1 MPITRSSLARS
12 LERPWWWFGLGAI
25 LLLIQISP
33 WWWTPNIDATAYLS
47 IARNMAAG
55 RLADLGRAQLFFAPG
70 YPLLISPLFLLSDR
84 PFLLIAMFHWLLS
97 LGLMIGIYRWARR
110 LTHQADAGGAPAAL
124 AVTMLVMVNVSLWE
138 FYRQSLSE
146 FAFTVLLI
154 WAAHLL
160 DLALA
165 TPRGGRARLKW
176 LILGSLLAALAAL
189 TRQTGGVLVIGFGL
203 AVLAAAWRRRWT
215 WPAAMIAALFVGAIA
230 SAPVLATMLYER
242 AHALPGSKTYT
253 DFLRDPALAL
263 SAQLTEGLRLRIYEI
278 GRLILPGMFGAYS
291 REHRWLDL
299 NTAFYVP
306 TFLVLAYGWFR
317 RLRTAGLDTLN
328 LAWPVYL
335 LFYMVWPFDQSTRFM
350 MPMLPV
356 LCLLVWDLAARTG
369 RFRSWILTTLIVAHL
384 VVALGAWATTVPK
397 IRRENT
403 QTWGPMTALA
413 APIRANLQP
422 VATFLPHRQH
432 YYLMF
437 LIDRRVETLDSP
449 IAIGPS
455 TYWLVTRSNDPVP
468 AGFTLRQ
475 SAGDFRLLE
484 RLPAASLPAN

>member
-1 MPITRSSLARS
+1 MPIIRTALARS

-47 IARNMAAG
+47 IARNLAAG

-84 PFLLIAMFHWLLS
+84 PFLLIAIFHWLLA
-97 LGLMIGIYRWARR
+97 LALMIGIYRWARR
-110 LTHQADAGGAPAAL
+110 LTPAADPRAAL

-160 DLALA
+160 DRALA
-165 TPRGGRARLKW
+165 AAPGGGARLQW
-176 LILGSLLAALAAL
+176 LILGSVLAALTAL

-203 AVLAAAWRRRWT
+203 AVLAAAWRRRWN
-215 WPAAMIAALFVGAIA
+215 WPAALIAALFVGAIA

-263 SAQLTEGLRLRIYEI
+263 STQLTEGLRLRIYEV

-291 REHRWLDL
+291 REHRWFDP

-306 TFLVLAYGWFR
+306 TFLLLAYAWCR

-335 LFYMVWPFDQSTRFM
+335 IFYMVWPFDQSTRFM

-356 LCLLVWDLAARTG
+356 LCLLVWDLAAGAG
-369 RFRSWILTTLIVAHL
+369 RFRGCILTALVVAHL
-384 VVALGAWATTVPK
+384 VVALGAWATTLPK

-403 QTWGPMTALA
+403 QTWGPMTSLA
-413 APIRANLQP
+413 APIRANVQP
-422 VATFLPHRQH
+422 VATFLAHRQQ

-437 LIDRRVETLDSP
+437 LIDRRVEPLDSLT
-449 IAIGPS
+449 AIGPAN
-455 TYWLVTRSNDPVP
+455 YWLLTRTNDPIP
-468 AGFTLRQ
+468 EGFTPRQ
-475 SAGDFRLLE
+475 TAGDFRLLE
-484 RLPAASLPAN
+484 RLAAPSVPAN